1 MTALL
6 DAIRSKTDRALASGD
21 LSPLETSETVVE
33 QNGLR
38 FIVRWAEALARKDAA
53 KAAAPAAAPAP
64 ATGAD
69 AVILPGGPRDPN
81 FNPFLNP
88 DPALTVGP
96 IGTQHTI
103 VLNKFPVCLH
113 HLVLARR
120 DFAEQ
125 LTPLELCDFEVL
137 AQLLCTLG
145 GLGFYNGGAPA
156 GASQRHK
163 HVQWVPAEPGNA
175 SLAQLAAGL
184 PADAQPG
191 VVYRHPALPMAHAL
205 LKVDVG
211 LGADQNAS
219 AAAMLAAYHQ
229 ARADLGL
236 VPGADGLLPSFNM
249 LVGSGWLLLVP
260 RSQEHFEGV
269 SINALS
275 FGGTIYVRQP
285 EQVELIRQTGPLQA
299 LGRVGRALS

>member
-1 MTALL
+1 MQPDWMA
-6 DAIRSKTDRALASGD
+6 AIRSRTDSALTSGA
-21 LSPLETSETVVE
+21 LSPLQTSETEVT
-33 QNGLR
+33 QHGLR

-53 KAAAPAAAPAP
+53 KAAAAAPAP
-64 ATGAD
+64 DHASS
-69 AVILPGGPRDPN
+69 VVLPGGPRDPN

-120 DFAEQ
+120 TFAEQ
-125 LTPLELCDFEVL
+125 LTPLERCDFEVL

-163 HVQWVPAEPGNA
+163 HVQWIPAEPGNA
-175 SLAQLAAGL
+175 SLAQWAADL
-184 PADAQPG
+184 PTDA
-191 VVYRHPALPMAHAL
+191 VAHTVYRHPALTMAHAL
-205 LKVDVG
+205 LKVPVGPGVPPDVS
-211 LGADQNAS
+211 AD
-219 AAAMLAAYHQ
+219 AMLSAYTQ
-229 ARADLGL
+229 ARDQLGL
-236 VPGADGLLPSFNM
+236 QPGADGLLPSFNLLVGHGWM
-249 LVGSGWLLLVP
+249 LVVP
-260 RSQEHFEGV
+260 RSQEHFEGI

-275 FGGTIYVRQP
+275 FGGTLYVRQP
-285 EQVELIRQTGPLQA
+285 EQVELIRQTGPLQVLA
-299 LGRVGRALS
+299 SVGHAF

>member
-53 KAAAPAAAPAP
+53 KAAAPATAPAP
-64 ATGAD
+64 AAGAD

-145 GLGFYNGGAPA
+145 GLGFYNGGVPPPGLAHGARFAQGGCRPGCRPERQRRRHAGRLPPGACRPGA
-156 GASQRHK
+156 GARGG
-163 HVQWVPAEPGNA
+163 W
-175 SLAQLAAGL
+175 LAAVVQHAGGQRL
-184 PADAQPG
+184 AAVGAAQP
-191 VVYRHPALPMAHAL
+191 
-205 LKVDVG
+205 
-211 LGADQNAS
+211 
-219 AAAMLAAYHQ
+219 
-229 ARADLGL
+229 
-236 VPGADGLLPSFNM
+236 
-249 LVGSGWLLLVP
+249 
-260 RSQEHFEGV
+260 
-269 SINALS
+269 
-275 FGGTIYVRQP
+275 
-285 EQVELIRQTGPLQA
+285 
-299 LGRVGRALS
+299 RAL

>member
-1 MTALL
+1 MQPSRM
-6 DAIRSKTDRALASGD
+6 DAIRARTASALASGD
-21 LSPLETSETVVE
+21 LSPLQTSETVIE
-33 QNGLR
+33 QSGLR

-53 KAAAPAAAPAP
+53 KAAAPAAGKDAV
-64 ATGAD
+64 GAS
-69 AVILPGGPRDPN
+69 VILPGGPRDPN

-120 DFAEQ
+120 EFAEQ
-125 LTPLELCDFEVL
+125 LTPLELCDFGVL
-137 AQLLCTLG
+137 AELLGTLG

-175 SLAQLAAGL
+175 SLAQLAADL
-184 PADAQPG
+184 PRDARPG
-191 VVYRHPALPMAHAL
+191 TVYRHPALPMAHAL
-205 LKVDVG
+205 LKVEAG
-211 LGADQNAS
+211 LGADPVAS
-219 AAAMLAAYHQ
+219 AAAMLAAY
-229 ARADLGL
+229 DLGRQHL
-236 VPGADGLLPSFNM
+236 GLQPGADGLLPSFNM
-249 LVGSGWLLLVP
+249 LVGDGWLLLVP
-260 RSQEHFEGV
+260 RSQEHFEGI

-299 LGRVGRALS
+299 LASVGRPAD

>member
-53 KAAAPAAAPAP
+53 KAAAPATAPAP
-64 ATGAD
+64 AAGAD

-184 PADAQPG
+184 SADAQPG
-191 VVYRHPALPMAHAL
+191 VVYRHPALPMAHACSRWMSAWVQTRTPAPPPCWPPTTRRVPTWGWCPGRMACCRRSTCWWAAVGCCWCRAAKST
-205 LKVDVG
+205 LKG
-211 LGADQNAS
+211 CRS
-219 AAAMLAAYHQ
+219 TPCRLAARFMC
-229 ARADLGL
+229 AS
-236 VPGADGLLPSFNM
+236 PSRW
-249 LVGSGWLLLVP
+249 S
-260 RSQEHFEGV
+260 
-269 SINALS
+269 
-275 FGGTIYVRQP
+275 
-285 EQVELIRQTGPLQA
+285 
-299 LGRVGRALS
+299 

>member
-53 KAAAPAAAPAP
+53 KAAAPATAPAP
-64 ATGAD
+64 AAGAD

-156 GASQRHK
+156 GASQR
-163 HVQWVPAEPGNA
+163 
-175 SLAQLAAGL
+175 
-184 PADAQPG
+184 
-191 VVYRHPALPMAHAL
+191 
-205 LKVDVG
+205 
-211 LGADQNAS
+211 
-219 AAAMLAAYHQ
+219 
-229 ARADLGL
+229 
-236 VPGADGLLPSFNM
+236 
-249 LVGSGWLLLVP
+249 
-260 RSQEHFEGV
+260 
-269 SINALS
+269 
-275 FGGTIYVRQP
+275 
-285 EQVELIRQTGPLQA
+285 RQTT
-299 LGRVGRALS
+299 GR